1 MKILIVD
8 DHPLVREALAG
19 VVAEL
24 DREVE
29 TIQAD
34 SGEAAVAALA
44 VHKDLALCLLDLML
58 PDADGTEVLAR
69 IRAERPEVPVVV
81 LSAQDTRAN
90 VLAAID
96 AGAMGF
102 ISKRSATSVLVEAL
116 KLVLV
121 GGVYLPPELLRGEGK
136 HEPTS
141 MPGSAGNSPT
151 CAAESLGL
159 TKRQK
164 EVLALLVQGMPNKL
178 ICRELGLAEGTVKTH
193 AAAIFRAL
201 GVSNR
206 TLAVFALS
214 RLGIQLPF
222 VLGNTPGQPPTR
234 FVERATAGILA

>member
-1 MKILIVD
+1 MKVLIVD
-8 DHPLVREALAG
+8 DHPLVREALAD

-24 DREVE
+24 DPAAT

-34 SGEAAVAALA
+34 SAEAAVAALA
-44 VHKDLALCLLDLML
+44 SKDDLTLCLLDLML
-58 PDADGTEVLAR
+58 PDAEGTNLLAR

-81 LSAQDTRAN
+81 LSAQDTRAT

-121 GGVYLPPELLRGEGK
+121 GGVYLPPELLRADG
-136 HEPTS
+136 
-141 MPGSAGNSPT
+141 AAASPAPARRPAANNVAR
-151 CAAESLGL
+151 AAESLEL
-159 TKRQK
+159 TKRQV
-164 EVLALLVQGMPNKL
+164 EVLALLVQGKPNKL

-206 TLAVFALS
+206 TQAVFALG

-222 VLGNTPGQPPTR
+222 APVAAG
-234 FVERATAGILA
+234 ATGSWSVAA

>member
-34 SGEAAVAALA
+34 SAEAAMAALA
-44 VHKDLALCLLDLML
+44 HHEDLTLCLLDLML
-58 PDADGTEVLAR
+58 PDGDGTGVLAR

-81 LSAQDTRAN
+81 LSAQDTRAT

-102 ISKRSATSVLVEAL
+102 ISKRAATTVLVEAL

-121 GGVYLPPELLRGEGK
+121 GGVYLPPELLRGEG
-136 HEPTS
+136 TRDL
-141 MPGSAGNSPT
+141 SPST
-151 CAAESLGL
+151 PRPVVSDATHGAETLGL
-159 TKRQK
+159 TKRQI
-164 EVLALLVQGMPNKL
+164 EVLALLVQGKPNKI

-206 TLAVFALS
+206 TQAVFALS

-222 VLGNTPGQPPTR
+222 ALGG
-234 FVERATAGILA
+234 TALPSAFSEAA

>member
-1 MKILIVD
+1 MKVLIVD

-24 DREVE
+24 DHDAE
-29 TIQAD
+29 TIQA
-34 SGEAAVAALA
+34 GAAEVAMAALA
-44 VHKDLALCLLDLML
+44 EHEDLSLCLLDLML
-58 PDADGTEVLAR
+58 PDADGTSVLAR
-69 IRAERPEVPVVV
+69 IRTERPEVPVVV
-81 LSAQDTRAN
+81 LSAHDNRAS

-121 GGVYLPPELLRGEGK
+121 GGVYLPPELLRSEGT
-136 HEPTS
+136 PLVASSTAA
-141 MPGSAGNSPT
+141 PAADAAART
-151 CAAESLGL
+151 AESLGL
-159 TKRQK
+159 TRRQI
-164 EVLALLVQGMPNKL
+164 EVLALLVQGKPNKL
-178 ICRELGLAEGTVKTH
+178 ICRELALAEGTVKTH

-206 TLAVFALS
+206 TQAVFALS

-222 VLGNTPGQPPTR
+222 APV
-234 FVERATAGILA
+234 TAGGTSAWAVAA